1 MDKWLIK
8 NPKQNFEREDSIG
21 NDDNS
26 SSSSS
31 SKDISNVVEV
41 PVKAQEKVAIFL
53 DT

>member
-8 NPKQNFEREDSIG
+8 NPKQNFEREDSID
-21 NDDNS
+21 DDNS

-41 PVKAQEKVAIFL
+41 QVKAQVKVVIFL
-53 DT
+53 YT